1 MDITTTQ
8 GMKQALTDKLRL
20 GFGVTPE
27 EADDAQVMRAA
38 ALVLRDVMT
47 ERGVESR
54 MATRREEKRKVHYLS
69 MEFLLGRSLE
79 KNAYNLGVS
88 GVLREA
94 IGELGFRAADIFE
107 VEPDAGLGNGG
118 LGRLAACYL
127 ASMTTLDI
135 PAAGYSICYELGI
148 FRQRI
153 VDGQQVEL
161 PDNWK
166 DIGGA
171 WLMPKPQE
179 TEEVLFGGTVRK
191 FWDNGRLHVVPEGA
205 TKVLA
210 VPCDMEI
217 TGYGTEHVNPLRL
230 WDAKSPTP
238 VDMSL
243 FSQGEYLRASEQEA
257 MAETIAKILIPRTTT
272 MRASRCVSSS
282 SISSSPPR
290 CSPSCASTSRSTAR
304 RRTSTRRTSSRSTT
318 RTPRSSFPS

>member
-118 LGRLAACYL
+118 LGRLLSGFHDHARHPRRGL
-127 ASMTTLDI
+127 
-135 PAAGYSICYELGI
+135 
-148 FRQRI
+148 
-153 VDGQQVEL
+153 
-161 PDNWK
+161 
-166 DIGGA
+166 
-171 WLMPKPQE
+171 
-179 TEEVLFGGTVRK
+179 
-191 FWDNGRLHVVPEGA
+191 LH
-205 TKVLA
+205 L
-210 VPCDMEI
+210 
-217 TGYGTEHVNPLRL
+217 L
-230 WDAKSPTP
+230 
-238 VDMSL
+238 
-243 FSQGEYLRASEQEA
+243 
-257 MAETIAKILIPRTTT
+257 
-272 MRASRCVSSS
+272 
-282 SISSSPPR
+282 
-290 CSPSCASTSRSTAR
+290 
-304 RRTSTRRTSSRSTT
+304 
-318 RTPRSSFPS
+318 